1 MRDRIKSYKLSPQLQ
16 AEIGYA
22 RQGVNTKNSIKI
34 DWSRLPI
41 KSVLI
46 GLLAV
51 AIILSG
57 YAGAKKIYQ
66 KVAYRRQ
73 QEAMKVQEE
82 VAKRIEATRQE
93 VANKN
98 LSSQEYLVLSQNYL
112 QSGDGDRAQI
122 AAELS
127 TQKDPNWRDAF
138 VNLGRVYMSV
148 NQFDKAKGAFKNAI
162 TIDPIYGNSH
172 YLLYLACQE
181 SRDTD
186 GAKQELT
193 KAKKFGFDLEIGG

>member
-1 MRDRIKSYKLSPQLQ
+1 MRDHIKSYKLSPQLQ
-16 AEIGYA
+16 AEIVYA
-22 RQGVNTKNSIKI
+22 RQAVSAKNSIKI
-34 DWSRLPI
+34 NWSRFPV

-51 AIILSG
+51 VIILSG
-57 YAGAKKIYQ
+57 YAGTKKVYQ
-66 KVAYRRQ
+66 KVAYHRQ
-73 QEAMKVQEE
+73 QEAIKVQEE
-82 VAKRIEATRQE
+82 VAKRIEAIRQE

-98 LSSQEYLVLSQNYL
+98 LSSQDYLVLSQKYL

-148 NQFDKAKGAFKNAI
+148 NQFDKAKDAFRNAI
-162 TIDPIYGNSH
+162 AIDPIYGNSH
-172 YLLYLACQE
+172 YLLYLAYQE